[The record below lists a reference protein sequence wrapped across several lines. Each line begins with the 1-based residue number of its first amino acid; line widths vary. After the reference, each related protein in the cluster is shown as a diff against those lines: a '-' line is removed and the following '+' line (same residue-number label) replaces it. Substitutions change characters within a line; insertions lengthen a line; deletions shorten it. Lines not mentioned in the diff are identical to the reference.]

1 MEFMSFKEAL
11 RITGIY
17 PSLPLRDKLT
27 ILARLIF
34 CARPIIDV
42 LERHLPEKG
51 LIVDIGCGYG
61 TISHLVSSACMDR
74 SVIGVDMSSR
84 RIEAAKSGV
93 NHSNSI
99 EFRAADV
106 RDFQIPSCSAV
117 IMIDILY
124 MLTFQEQERLLSR
137 CYEKLCDNGVV
148 VIKDNC
154 KSPYWKYAYAY
165 IEDVIKTKLG
175 VYGKEIA
182 ENSSR
187 YWDVDDFL
195 ELLGRI
201 GFRAVAIPLKSYLP
215 YPGVFY
221 VCQKLR
227 EKGNREK
234 GRRSVV

>member
-1 MEFMSFKEAL
+1 MEFMSLKEAR
-11 RITGIY
+11 RIAGIY
-17 PSLPLRDKLT
+17 PSLPLRDKLAV
-27 ILARLIF
+27 LARLIF
-34 CARPIIDV
+34 CACPVIDV

-51 LIVDIGCGYG
+51 LIVDLGCGYG
-61 TISHLVSSACMDR
+61 TVSHLVSSAHTDR
-74 SVIGVDMSSR
+74 PVMGVDMSSR

-99 EFRAADV
+99 EFRAADI
-106 RDFQIPSCSAV
+106 REFQIPHCSAV

-124 MLTFQEQERLLSR
+124 MLTFQEQERLLLR
-137 CYEKLCDNGVV
+137 CYQKLCDNGVM

-165 IEDVIKTKLG
+165 IEDVIKVKLG
-175 VYGKEIA
+175 VYGKEVM

-195 ELLGRI
+195 ELLSRI
-201 GFRAVAIPLKSYLP
+201 GFRAVAIPLKSHLP

-221 VCQKLR
+221 VCWKIQ
-227 EKGNREK
+227 EKGKKNLATD
-234 GRRSVV
+234 

>member
-1 MEFMSFKEAL
+1 MEFMSLKEAL
-11 RITGIY
+11 RIAGIY

-27 ILARLIF
+27 ILARLVF
-34 CARPIIDV
+34 CARPVIDV

-51 LIVDIGCGYG
+51 LILDLGCGYG
-61 TISHLVSSACMDR
+61 TISHLVSSAHTDR

-93 NHSNSI
+93 NHNDSV
-99 EFRAADV
+99 EFHAADV
-106 RDFQIPSCSAV
+106 REFQIPRCSAV

-124 MLTFQEQERLLSR
+124 MLTFEEQERLLSR
-137 CYEKLCDNGVV
+137 CYEKLRDNGVV
-148 VIKDNC
+148 IIKDNC

-165 IEDVIKTKLG
+165 MEDVIKTKLG
-175 VYGKEIA
+175 LYGKEVA

-187 YWDVDDFL
+187 YWDVHEFL

-201 GFRAVAIPLKSYLP
+201 GFRAKAIPLKSHLP

-221 VCQKLR
+221 VCRKLQ
-227 EKGNREK
+227 EKGNRGEGK
-234 GRRSVV
+234 RE

>member
-1 MEFMSFKEAL
+1 MM
-11 RITGIY
+11 GIY
-17 PSLPLRDKLT
+17 PSLSLRDKLT

-34 CARPIIDV
+34 CVRPITDV
-42 LERHLPEKG
+42 LEQYLPERG
-51 LIVDIGCGYG
+51 LIVDLGCGYG
-61 TISHLVSSACMDR
+61 IISHLVSSAHSDR
-74 SVIGVDMSSR
+74 AVIGVDMSSR
-84 RIEAAKSGV
+84 RIKMAKSGV
-93 NHSNSI
+93 NHNNSV
-99 EFRAADV
+99 EFHAADV
-106 RDFQIPSCSAV
+106 REFRIPRCRAV

-137 CYEKLCDNGVV
+137 CYEKLRDNGVV

-165 IEDVIKTKLG
+165 MEDVIKTKLG
-175 VYGKEIA
+175 AYGKEVA

-187 YWDVDDFL
+187 YWNVDDFL

-201 GFRAVAIPLKSYLP
+201 GFRAVAIPLKSHLP

-227 EKGNREK
+227 KKGKRNLATD
-234 GRRSVV
+234 

>member
-1 MEFMSFKEAL
+1 MEFMSLKEAV
-11 RITGIY
+11 RIAGIY
-17 PSLPLRDKLT
+17 PSLPLRDKFA
-27 ILARLIF
+27 IMARLIF
-34 CARPIIDV
+34 CASPVIDV

-51 LIVDIGCGYG
+51 LIVDLGCGYG
-61 TISHLVSSACMDR
+61 TISHLVSSAHTDR

-84 RIEAAKSGV
+84 RIKMAKSGV
-93 NHSNSI
+93 NHSNSV

-106 RDFQIPSCSAV
+106 REFHIPRCSAV

-175 VYGKEIA
+175 VYGKEVA

-221 VCQKLR
+221 VCRKLQ
-227 EKGNREK
+227 EKGKRDLATD
-234 GRRSVV
+234 

>member
-1 MEFMSFKEAL
+1 MEFMSLREA
-11 RITGIY
+11 RCIAGIY

-34 CARPIIDV
+34 CIRPIVDV
-42 LERHLPEKG
+42 LERHLPERG
-51 LIVDIGCGYG
+51 LIVDLGCGYG

-84 RIEAAKSGV
+84 RIEVARSGIDR
-93 NHSNSI
+93 NNSI
-99 EFRAADV
+99 EFHAADI
-106 RDFQIPSCSAV
+106 REFQIPHCSAV
-117 IMIDILY
+117 MMIDILY
-124 MLTFQEQERLLSR
+124 MLTFEEQERLLSR
-137 CYEKLCDNGVV
+137 CYEKLYDNGVV

-154 KSPYWKYAYAY
+154 KSPYWKYAYASM
-165 IEDVIKTKLG
+165 EDVMKTKLG
-175 VYGKEIA
+175 VYGKEVT

-195 ELLGRI
+195 ELLSRI

-221 VCQKLR
+221 ICRKLE
-227 EKGNREK
+227 EKGKRDLATD
-234 GRRSVV
+234 

>member
-1 MEFMSFKEAL
+1 MEFMSWREAL
-11 RITGIY
+11 RIAGIY

-27 ILARLIF
+27 ILFRLIF
-34 CARPIIDV
+34 CIRPIIDI
-42 LERHLPEKG
+42 LEQHLPERG
-51 LIVDIGCGYG
+51 LIVDLGCGYG

-84 RIEAAKSGV
+84 RIKIAMSGV

-106 RDFQIPSCSAV
+106 RDFQIPRCSAV

-137 CYEKLCDNGVV
+137 CYESLYDNGVV

-165 IEDVIKTKLG
+165 MEDVIKTKLG
-175 VYGKEIA
+175 VYGKEVT

-195 ELLGRI
+195 ELLSRI
-201 GFRAVAIPLKSYLP
+201 GFRGEAIPLKSHLP

-221 VCQKLR
+221 ICRKLR
-227 EKGNREK
+227 EKGDRD
-234 GRRSVV
+234 

>member
-1 MEFMSFKEAL
+1 MELMSLKEAR
-11 RITGIY
+11 RIAGIY
-17 PSLPLRDKLT
+17 HPSLTLRDKLT

-34 CARPIIDV
+34 CARPIIDL
-42 LERHLPEKG
+42 LERYLPERG
-51 LIVDIGCGYG
+51 LIVDLGCGYG
-61 TISHLVSSACMDR
+61 TISQLVSSAHKDR

-84 RIEAAKSGV
+84 RIKMAVSGV

-106 RDFQIPSCSAV
+106 RDFHIPSCSAV

-124 MLTFQEQERLLSR
+124 MLTFGEQERLLSR
-137 CYEKLCDNGVV
+137 CYEKLSDSGVV
-148 VIKDNC
+148 IIKDNC

-175 VYGKEIA
+175 VYGKEVA

-187 YWDVDDFL
+187 YWNVDDFL

-201 GFRAVAIPLKSYLP
+201 GFRAMAIPLKSYLP

-221 VCQKLR
+221 VCRKLR
-227 EKGNREK
+227 EEGNRDLATD
-234 GRRSVV
+234 